1 MTLVI
6 FADPAVRSSAGIER
20 YAREL
25 IRAAFSGEWAERTV
39 LLTSSRAELAPVLGA
54 LGCAGAPVVETR
66 LSARALRYAWS
77 FAGAPAADALVRR
90 RTGRRVELVYNPANQ
105 RTPARGCPQVVTV
118 HDTFMFKTPELR
130 TLRQRLVASREMEER
145 AIRNSAGMIAP
156 SESTRRDVV
165 ELFGTPEERITVV
178 PHGVDHDWFRPRNDA
193 GALAALRGRLGIPE
207 RYVLYVGS
215 LYSRKIGN
223 LLEAFRRVADELGP
237 EECKL
242 VVVGGRESTA
252 EGELPLAE
260 RIRRLGI
267 ERWVVRTGELPA
279 EEIPVL
285 MSGAAV
291 FTYVSLYEGFG
302 FSPLEAMACGAP
314 VIVSNTTSLPE
325 VVADAGIQVDPADA
339 PAIGDAMLRV
349 LGDPACR
356 AEMGRRSL
364 ARAAEFSWPKTAR
377 EHFAVFA
384 RMMELA

>member
-20 YAREL
+20 YSREL
-25 IRAAFSGEWAERTV
+25 IRAAFGGEWAERTV
-39 LLTSSRAELAPVLGA
+39 LLTSSRAALSPVLGK

-77 FAGAPAADALVRR
+77 FGGLPAADSVVRAS
-90 RTGRRVELVYNPANQ
+90 TGRRVKLVHNPSSL

-118 HDTFMFKTPELR
+118 HDMFMFKTPELR

-145 AIRNSAGMIAP
+145 AVRKSAEMIVP

-165 ELFGTPEERITVV
+165 ELFGTPEERVTVV
-178 PHGVDHDWFRPRNDA
+178 PHGVDHEWFRPREDA

-223 LLEAFRRVADELGP
+223 LLEAFRHVADELGP
-237 EECKL
+237 DECKL

-252 EGELPLAE
+252 AGELPVAE

-267 ERWVVRTGELPA
+267 ERWVVRAGELPA
-279 EEIPVL
+279 EDIPVL

-291 FTYVSLYEGFG
+291 FAYVSLYEGFG
-302 FSPLEAMACGAP
+302 FSPLEAMACGTPA
-314 VIVSNTTSLPE
+314 IVSSTTSLPE
-325 VVADAGIQVDPADA
+325 VVGDAGIQVDPADVA
-339 PAIGDAMLRV
+339 AIGGAMLRV

-356 AEMGRRSL
+356 AELGRRSL
-364 ARAAEFSWPKTAR
+364 ARAREFSWPRMAR
-377 EHFAVFA
+377 GHFAVYA